1 MFNNI
6 ISKIFFGRGAENKA
20 LDNGVKQ
27 NVINFVHRCSEYK
40 RIKGKHPDIIC
51 WSTTQ
56 QEITP
61 NNSS

>member
-40 RIKGKHPDIIC
+40 RIKGKHPDINMLEHYAAGDN
-51 WSTTQ
+51 TQ
-56 QEITP
+56 
-61 NNSS
+61 